1 MDEDLNRVISVF
13 KSIVS
18 LNDLKVE
25 RFDIQR
31 ILRHGASSYVGYLT
45 IYGEEKTL
53 LIRPSGIFEFVRCYG
68 DNKLHDDPCIW
79 EVDNE

>member
-1 MDEDLNRVISVF
+1 MNEDINRVISVF

-18 LNDLKVE
+18 LNELKVE

-53 LIRPSGIFEFVRCYG
+53 IIHPSGIFEW
-68 DNKLHDDPCIW
+68 I
-79 EVDNE
+79 DNE

>member
-1 MDEDLNRVISVF
+1 MVIPNERKVRIMNEDINRVISVF

-18 LNDLKVE
+18 LNELKVE

-53 LIRPSGIFEFVRCYG
+53 IIHPSGIFEW
-68 DNKLHDDPCIW
+68 I
-79 EVDNE
+79 DNE